1 MIGDEELSALKNST
15 INVPDAEDNVVFFDP
30 DMDPEQAAMAEL
42 ERLAKLRQVLGDE
55 GLTEE
60 ERITLAAAEAVADAP
75 APATDHYANLA
86 EHMESES
93 DLNSLAADVI
103 QWVKWDMESRSDWY
117 AKEKEGIT
125 KLGLTSHKDTP
136 VIEGGSIATHP
147 ALAEACVQFAAR
159 SLDQMWPAGGPVRT
173 VVIGKKTEEKLA
185 RSRRVAAHMN
195 YQYTEQL
202 EDAFD
207 QLDKMLVRLPLSGSM
222 FTKVYEDPVSGRCR
236 ELVDPA
242 NLVVPYKADS
252 LRTAP
257 RYTEIVPL
265 SDNVVNKRVAVG
277 YYRKVRLLETREDP
291 DSSGREEL
299 EETVKATEGREDVG
313 PHLRD
318 QPRTIYECYC
328 ELDLKGFED
337 YDEFG
342 RKTGIRR
349 PYVVH
354 VDRSTST
361 VLAIYRNWDENDPK
375 KEREIIH
382 THWKF
387 LPGLGFYGYG
397 MYHWI
402 AGLVGATT
410 GSLRALL
417 DAAAFS
423 NVQGGFRAKDA
434 AMRPQDMTISPGK
447 WKEVDVEA
455 DDLRKAFFVPP
466 YSEPSGTLFN
476 LMVHMQ
482 ELAQRF
488 VGSTDALVGSGDK
501 NTPVG
506 TMLARIEQGSKVMTT
521 VHKRLHR
528 AAKSE
533 FKLMAKLNVM
543 FMPPEPTPFNYEEGE
558 YTISPEDYTDV
569 SILPV
574 SDPNFIS
581 NAHRHFVTQVLM
593 ELQASAPHLYNEYA
607 LHRRALMALKVEDA
621 DELLRNPED
630 QVTRLDPVTEN
641 ALAMTGRP
649 IHVYTEQAHDAHIMV
664 HTQLAETMPPADPRT
679 VALQAHIQEHVAHQY
694 ILQMAKAT
702 GLPFTFPGPDATSDD
717 MAPPPEAEVEASLAA
732 AEAAAVLLEQ
742 QRQAAAQPSPDILK
756 AQAEIE
762 RKDAIARADIER
774 KNAIARADMT
784 RKNAT
789 VTAGEERKNATM
801 VADEFRKQVEAE
813 NAMEILRAKSDARVG
828 KVSPPPE
835 NEE

>member
-15 INVPDAEDNVVFFDP
+15 INVPDVEDNVVFFDQEQ
-30 DMDPEQAAMAEL
+30 DPEQAARVEL
-42 ERLAKLRQVLGDE
+42 ERLAKIRQVLGDE
-55 GLTEE
+55 GLTED

-75 APATDHYANLA
+75 APPTEHYANLA
-86 EHMESES
+86 EHVEDQSY
-93 DLNSLAADVI
+93 LNSLAADVI
-103 QWVKWDMESRSDWY
+103 QWVKWDLESRADWY
-117 AKEKEGIT
+117 SKEKEGIK

-136 VIEGGSIATHP
+136 VVEGGSIATHP

-173 VVIGKKTEEKLA
+173 AVIGKKTEDKIL

-207 QLDKMLVRLPLSGSM
+207 QMDKMLVRLPLSGSM
-222 FTKVYEDPVSGRCR
+222 FTKVYEDPIDGRCR
-236 ELVDPA
+236 ELVEPG

-252 LRTAP
+252 LRTTP
-257 RYTEIVPL
+257 RFTEIVPL
-265 SDNVVNKRVAVG
+265 SDNIVKKRMAVG
-277 YYRKVRLLETREDP
+277 YYRKTRLLEAREAP
-291 DSSGREEL
+291 DSSGMEEL
-299 EETVKATEGREDVG
+299 DETVRSTEGREDVG
-313 PHLRD
+313 PHLGD
-318 QPRTIYECYC
+318 QPREIYECYC

-337 YDEFG
+337 YDDFG
-342 RKTGIRR
+342 RKTGIRL
-349 PYVVH
+349 PYTIH
-354 VDRSTST
+354 VDRSTSE
-361 VLAIYRNWDENDPK
+361 VLAIYRNWDENDLK
-375 KEREIIH
+375 KDREIIH

-423 NVQGGFRAKDA
+423 NIQGGFRAKDA
-434 AMRPQDMTISPGK
+434 GMRPQDMTISPGK

-466 YSEPSGTLFN
+466 YSEPSGTLFQ

-533 FKLMAKLNVM
+533 FKLMAKLNAM
-543 FMPPEPTPFNYEEGE
+543 FMPLTASPFNYEQSE
-558 YTISPEDYTDV
+558 YTISPEDYQDV

-593 ELQASAPHLYNEYA
+593 ELQGSAPHLYNDYA
-607 LHRRALMALKVEDA
+607 LHRRALLALKVEDF
-621 DELLRNPED
+621 DEILRNPED

-649 IHVYTEQAHDAHIMV
+649 IQVYTEQAHDAHIMV
-664 HTQLAETMPPADPRT
+664 HMQLVETMPPADPRA
-679 VALQAHIQEHVAHQY
+679 VALQSHIQEHMAHQY
-694 ILQMAKAT
+694 VLQMAQAT
-702 GLPFTFPGPDATSDD
+702 GLPFTFPGPDATADD
-717 MAPPPEAEVEASLAA
+717 MAPPPEAEIEASLAA
-732 AEAAAVLLEQ
+732 AEAAAQLLEQ
-742 QRQAAAQPSPDILK
+742 QRQAAAQPSPEDLK
-756 AQAEIE
+756 VQ
-762 RKDAIARADIER
+762 ADIER
-774 KNAIARADMT
+774 KNAVAQADIE
-784 RKNAT
+784 RKNAVAKADMDRKSAT
-789 VTAGEERKNATM
+789 VVAGEERKNATM
-801 VADEFRKQVEAE
+801 VADQFRKQVEAE
-813 NAMEILRAKSDARVG
+813 NAMDILRAKSDARVG

-835 NEE
+835 NKE